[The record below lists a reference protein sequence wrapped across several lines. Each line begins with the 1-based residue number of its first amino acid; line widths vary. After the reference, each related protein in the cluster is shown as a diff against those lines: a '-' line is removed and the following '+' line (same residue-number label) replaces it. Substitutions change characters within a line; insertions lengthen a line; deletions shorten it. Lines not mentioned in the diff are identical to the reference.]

1 MIEFNRE
8 CLEELYKIG
17 GDYLIEQLTNYY
29 FLNYKNF
36 QKEFLQH
43 FENKN
48 NREISEL
55 AHKLKSTSAQFGL
68 DRLYAHCV
76 LLESKYQNQQ
86 AILDEDIFTVN
97 KLLDSANT
105 VLVNYLAES
114 KKAS

>member
-1 MIEFNRE
+1 MIEFNRD
-8 CLEELYKIG
+8 CLEGLYTIG
-17 GDYLIEQLTNYY
+17 GDYLIEQLTDYY

-76 LLESKYQNQQ
+76 LLESKYQSQQ

-97 KLLDSANT
+97 KLLDSANSL
-105 VLVNYLAES
+105 LVNYLAES
-114 KKAS
+114 KKTS

>member
-8 CLEELYKIG
+8 CLEDLQTIG
-17 GDYLIEQLTNYY
+17 GDFLVEQLTNYY

-36 QKEFLQH
+36 QKEFLQY
-43 FENKN
+43 FENKKY
-48 NREISEL
+48 REISEL

-68 DRLYAHCV
+68 NSLYAQCV

-86 AILDEDIFTVN
+86 AILGEDIFSVN